1 MRGQALGRSFG
12 ERHFRVRKG
21 IYILPNLITLSS
33 MFFGFYSIVASL
45 NADFER
51 AAWAIMIASIFDVLD
66 GWVAR
71 ITHTATRFG
80 IEIDSLSDVIS
91 FGVAPGVLVYT
102 WTLSSFGKIGWL
114 GSFFLVACAALRL
127 ARFNIQMGGAEK
139 KHFTGLPTPAS
150 ALVIATT
157 VLAYDEV
164 IEILENLKLVGLA
177 DVIGKDYWVLG
188 LTFLLAGLMV
198 SNITFHSLK
207 EANLRERRPFGILVI
222 IAAFLAV
229 VAYHPALVLFL
240 VSISYVVVGIV
251 EAAYGLARR
260 RKPDAV

>member
-1 MRGQALGRSFG
+1 M
-12 ERHFRVRKG
+12 RKG
-21 IYILPNLITLSS
+21 IYVLPNLLTLSS
-33 MFFGFYSIVASL
+33 MFLGFYSIVSSF
-45 NADFER
+45 NADYER
-51 AAWAIMIASIFDVLD
+51 AAWSIMAATIFDVLD

-102 WTLSSFGKIGWL
+102 WTLQSFGRAGWL

-127 ARFNIQMGGAEK
+127 ARFNVQMGGAEK

-157 VLAYDEV
+157 VVAYEEV
-164 IEILENLKLVGLA
+164 IQILENLHLDWLA
-177 DVIGKDYWVLG
+177 NAVRLDYWVLV

-198 SNITFHSLK
+198 SNITYHSLK
-207 EANLRERRPFGILVI
+207 EANLKQRRPFGILVG

-229 VAYHPALVLFL
+229 VAYHPSLVLFL
-240 VSISYVVVGIV
+240 VSISYV
-251 EAAYGLARR
+251 AMGLAEAIYKLLK
-260 RKPDAV
+260 RKPQEGAA

>member
-1 MRGQALGRSFG
+1 M
-12 ERHFRVRKG
+12 RKG

-33 MFFGFYSIVASL
+33 MFAGFYSIVASL
-45 NADFER
+45 NSDYER
-51 AAWAIMIASIFDVLD
+51 AAWAIMIASVFDALD

-80 IEIDSLSDVIS
+80 IELDSLADVIS

-127 ARFNIQMGGAEK
+127 ARFNVQMGSTEK

-157 VLAYDEV
+157 VLAYE
-164 IEILENLKLVGLA
+164 EILHILEHLKLVQLA
-177 DVIGKDYWVLG
+177 DVVGKDYWILA
-188 LTFLLAGLMV
+188 LTFILAGLMV
-198 SNITFHSLK
+198 SNITYHSLK
-207 EANLRERRPFGILVI
+207 EANLKERRPFGILVV

-229 VAYHPALVLFL
+229 VAYHPELVLFL
-240 VSISYVVVGIV
+240 VSISYVAVGMI
-251 EAAYGLARR
+251 EALFKLFKRQ
-260 RKPDAV
+260 KPAAA

>member
-1 MRGQALGRSFG
+1 M
-12 ERHFRVRKG
+12 RKG

-33 MFFGFYSIVASL
+33 MFSGFYSVIASL
-45 NADFER
+45 NSDFER
-51 AAWAIMIASIFDVLD
+51 AAWAILIASIFDVLD

-71 ITHTATRFG
+71 MTHTATRFG
-80 IEIDSLSDVIS
+80 IEMDSLADVIS

-102 WTLSSFGKIGWL
+102 WTLSSFGKVGWL

-127 ARFNIQMGGAEK
+127 ARFNVQMGSTEK

-157 VLAYDEV
+157 VLAYEE
-164 IEILENLKLVGLA
+164 IIQILEKIKLERLA
-177 DVIGKDYWVLG
+177 EVVGKDYWVLAM
-188 LTFLLAGLMV
+188 TFLLAGLMV
-198 SNITFHSLK
+198 SNITYHSLK
-207 EANLRERRPFGILVI
+207 EANLKERRPFGILVI

-240 VSISYVVVGIV
+240 VSLSYVAVGIA
-251 EAAYGLARR
+251 EALFKLLGR
-260 RKPDAV
+260 RKPAAA

>member
-1 MRGQALGRSFG
+1 M
-12 ERHFRVRKG
+12 RKG
-21 IYILPNLITLSS
+21 IYVLPNLLTLTS
-33 MFFGFYSIVASL
+33 MFLGFYSIIRSF
-45 NADFER
+45 NADYEL
-51 AAWAIMIASIFDVLD
+51 AAWAIMAATIFDVLD

-80 IEIDSLSDVIS
+80 IEIDSLADVIS

-102 WTLSSFGKIGWL
+102 WTLQSFGRLGWL

-127 ARFNIQMGGAEK
+127 ARFNVQMGSAEK

-157 VLAYDEV
+157 VLAYEE
-164 IEILENLKLVGLA
+164 IIQILEHLQLVRMA
-177 DVIGKDYWVLG
+177 NAIRMDYWVLV

-198 SNITFHSLK
+198 SNITYHSLK
-207 EANLRERRPFGILVI
+207 EANLKQRRPFGILVG

-229 VAYHPALVLFL
+229 VAYHPSIVLFL
-240 VSISYVVVGIV
+240 VSISYVAVGLA
-251 EAAYGLARR
+251 EALYGLLKK
-260 RKPDAV
+260 KPGEASA

>member
-1 MRGQALGRSFG
+1 M
-12 ERHFRVRKG
+12 RKG
-21 IYILPNLITLSS
+21 IYVLPNLITLSS
-33 MFFGFYSIVASL
+33 MFAGFYSVVASL
-45 NADFER
+45 NSDYER
-51 AAWAIMIASIFDVLD
+51 AAWAIMIASVFDVLD

-80 IEIDSLSDVIS
+80 IEMDSLADVIS

-127 ARFNIQMGGAEK
+127 ARFNVQMGSTEK

-157 VLAYDEV
+157 VLAYEE
-164 IEILENLKLVGLA
+164 IIHILEHLKLVQLA
-177 DVIGKDYWVLG
+177 DVVGKDYWILA
-188 LTFLLAGLMV
+188 LTFILAGLMV
-198 SNITFHSLK
+198 SNITYHSLK
-207 EANLRERRPFGILVI
+207 EANLKERRPFGILVV

-229 VAYHPALVLFL
+229 VAYHPELVLFL
-240 VSISYVVVGIV
+240 VSISYVAVGIL
-251 EAAYGLARR
+251 EALVKLFKRQ
-260 RKPDAV
+260 KPAAA

>member
-1 MRGQALGRSFG
+1 M
-12 ERHFRVRKG
+12 RKG
-21 IYILPNLITLSS
+21 IYILPNLITLLS

-45 NADFER
+45 NSDYER
-51 AAWAIMIASIFDVLD
+51 AAWAILIASIFDVLD

-91 FGVAPGVLVYT
+91 FGVAPGILVYT

-127 ARFNIQMGGAEK
+127 ARFNVQMGGAEK
-139 KHFTGLPTPAS
+139 KHFTGMPTPAA

-157 VLAYDEV
+157 VLAYEEV
-164 IEILENLKLVGLA
+164 LGILEGWKLDRLA
-177 DVIGKDYWVLG
+177 DAMGKDYWVLA

-198 SNITFHSLK
+198 SNITYHSLK
-207 EANLRERRPFGILVI
+207 EANLKERRPFGILVF
-222 IAAFLAV
+222 IAAFLAI

-240 VSISYVVVGIV
+240 VSILYVTVGIA
-251 EAAYGLARR
+251 EALYGLARR
-260 RKPDAV
+260 RKPAAT

>member
-1 MRGQALGRSFG
+1 M
-12 ERHFRVRKG
+12 RKG

-33 MFFGFYSIVASL
+33 MFAGFYSIVASL
-45 NADFER
+45 NSDYER
-51 AAWAIMIASIFDVLD
+51 AAWAIMIASVFDVLD

-80 IEIDSLSDVIS
+80 IEMDSLADVIS

-127 ARFNIQMGGAEK
+127 ARFNVQMGSTEK

-150 ALVIATT
+150 ALVIASM
-157 VLAYDEV
+157 VLAYE
-164 IEILENLKLVGLA
+164 EIIHIFEHLKLVQLA
-177 DVIGKDYWVLG
+177 DVVGKDYWVLA
-188 LTFLLAGLMV
+188 LTFILAGLMV
-198 SNITFHSLK
+198 SNITYHSLK
-207 EANLRERRPFGILVI
+207 EANLKERRPFGILVV

-229 VAYHPALVLFL
+229 VAYHPELVLFL
-240 VSISYVVVGIV
+240 VSISYVAVGLL
-251 EAAYGLARR
+251 EALFKLFKRQ
-260 RKPDAV
+260 KPATA